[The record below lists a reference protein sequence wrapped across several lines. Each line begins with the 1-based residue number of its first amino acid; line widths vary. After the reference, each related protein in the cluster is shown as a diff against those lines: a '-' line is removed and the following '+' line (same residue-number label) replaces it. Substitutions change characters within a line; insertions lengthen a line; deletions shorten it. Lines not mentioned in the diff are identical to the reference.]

1 MQDFAVELLMT
12 WEDRDAVE
20 KDVQEFKRMLGASN
34 PQLIKTLWPE
44 SFDNKKEEGTQDAT
58 WSHTEAI
65 DKEEG
70 LRLIEK
76 IKQQRMSASLSDLED
91 TGWM

>member
-1 MQDFAVELLMT
+1 VQDFGIELLMM
-12 WEDRDAVE
+12 WEDRNAVE

-44 SFDNKKEEGTQDAT
+44 SFKKENEDSQQAG
-58 WSHTEAI
+58 WSHDKTM

-70 LRLIEK
+70 LRLVEK
-76 IKQQRMSASLSDLED
+76 IRQQKMSATLSDLED
-91 TGWM
+91 TGWV